1 MLDLSSFFHICSFP
15 AGALTRKAS
24 SEQLPISEASSEL
37 GSLKLEHARP
47 ICDVEESFHGPF
59 DVVVTD
65 ITHQRVLHALIQVS
79 RHPFLHCHDI
89 AVAKQ
94 NFAHRVG

>member
-1 MLDLSSFFHICSFP
+1 MCLHQKCSTVPLFHIGDFL

-24 SEQLPISEASSEL
+24 SEQLPLSEASSEL
-37 GSLKLEHARP
+37 GSLTLEHARP
-47 ICDVEESFHGPF
+47 LGEVEESIHGPY

-79 RHPFLHCHDI
+79 G
-89 AVAKQ
+89 V
-94 NFAHRVG
+94 